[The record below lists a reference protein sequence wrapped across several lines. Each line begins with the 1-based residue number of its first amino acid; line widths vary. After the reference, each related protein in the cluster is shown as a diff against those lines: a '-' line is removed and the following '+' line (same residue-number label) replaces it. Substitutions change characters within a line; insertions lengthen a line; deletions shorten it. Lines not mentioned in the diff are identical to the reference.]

1 MTEPT
6 IRDVDALIG
15 PATPHF
21 AYQIR
26 QRVENLVADLDDR
39 IRSASTRESGW
50 HCSTGWAGRRRRAS
64 GATHRARGD
73 ARGSPEWHVV
83 VEAIA
88 RGDQVLTIRK
98 GGIHEKPFAVAGTQ
112 FWLYPTWE
120 HSSRPT

>member
-26 QRVENLVADLDDR
+26 QRVANLVARPDESHPVRVHARERLALLDGL
-39 IRSASTRESGW
+39 GW
-50 HCSTGWAGRRRRAS
+50 TTSKGEW
-64 GATHRARGD
+64 GD
-73 ARGSPEWHVV
+73 PSSPAVTLALKEWHVV

-88 RGDQVLTIRK
+88 RGDQV
-98 GGIHEKPFAVAGTQ
+98 
-112 FWLYPTWE
+112 
-120 HSSRPT
+120 